1 MCERERESEKTMWKI
16 FFGIFLYIA
25 GCGLIVVDG
34 QKGAFYMKGNPEVHI
49 VIIFFFFLTFILNT
63 FVVAVVLEGK

>member
-1 MCERERESEKTMWKI
+1 MCVCVRERERERENDVEI

-49 VIIFFFFLTFILNT
+49 VIFFFSFLRLF
-63 FVVAVVLEGK
+63 